1 MFDAE
6 MHMLTTSKDTV
17 NEIYRNKILE
27 AILDDIL
34 RRFMW
39 RRDTEDQD
47 ALVELAKMGKNIC

>member
-6 MHMLTTSKDTV
+6 MHKLTTSKDTV

-39 RRDTEDQD
+39 RHDTEDQD